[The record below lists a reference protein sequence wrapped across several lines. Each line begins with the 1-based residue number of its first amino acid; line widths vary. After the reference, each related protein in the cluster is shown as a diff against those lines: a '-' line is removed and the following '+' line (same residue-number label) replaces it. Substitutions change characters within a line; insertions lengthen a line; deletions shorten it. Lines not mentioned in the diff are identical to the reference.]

1 MLNESTSNA
10 LEYKKLYKEEMES
23 RGILGRLIGV
33 CASFDAPTRN
43 GRKYSEKLWENV
55 FDDPIMKERIE
66 NGVCYGELGHPAD
79 REETDMEKIA
89 VCLAEVPKKGTDGK
103 LRAVFDI
110 LNTPNGRILKSL
122 CDYGS
127 TLGISSRGS
136 GDLEVDYGGQESVNP
151 DTYNCEGFD
160 IVLIPG
166 VKEARLE
173 YVTESLDKKRY
184 NKTLRQKLTESINKE
199 TEDHQKIMKESLNTL
214 GIDLNEDKSE
224 KFIITKI
231 GTNTYA
237 LAKGNPP
244 IVNNRKKIEA
254 NSYEEAKEILI
265 NNGYSEDELMIESL
279 DNLGI
284 DLKYDD
290 TTANAFKDEFDIAS
304 PQEVANIFNKTV
316 ETSDGTLIKPDVNEA
331 WTDTDDIVYGM
342 FNGEPEGQE
351 KVYVDTLTDE
361 VKKIYD
367 FSSVTCGNIIDSDDH
382 NKSLDCIKAFD
393 VQLSDDELN
402 NIIDKISNM
411 LATKFNATN
420 IKCWQKYNQPRGDRK
435 SDDKYITGLNFNYQI
450 DDTLT
455 EAKFGGYSYTYGV
468 HAIGFD
474 GRDRIL
480 AGAKTEEEVV
490 KLAIEQAQKVFENP
504 FMNSNEKYRYI
515 DDMYISNDDT
525 EQLVEPARFDDYID
539 GLLGELRSKKDFKE
553 SANIKDSKLT
563 SHNTQSGTFVKDKK
577 GNIVVETPTDD
588 EATEFMKDQKINEG
602 AYTKDELWNKFGT
615 TDLDIINAGNEE
627 TVTLLDDDSKQDES
641 LDIDES
647 SMAGDYD
654 TALVDELQEALKLNK
669 SLDEKIVS
677 LQKQLSASNAQE
689 MKLHEEIDNLKIKI
703 VKLSD
708 KAKTNNALTEKLSK
722 LEKELEET
730 TQTALNK
737 KTALRETI
745 ERDAKDREVLRE
757 SIESRDNKIAAMQKQ
772 LAELKDK
779 TFASNK
785 NVNALN
791 EQLETAQKDARQIKE
806 KYSKKLEEKDVI
818 IEKYKKI
825 AKTAVDNYIN
835 SRATT
840 LGISP
845 NEIKNRLPES
855 YSFKDINDVC
865 DDLREYNINMNSL
878 PFSTN
883 KLNESVNVSVK
894 NIDNRVLVNNPDDD
908 ISETDI
914 KLAERFMR

>member
-1 MLNESTSNA
+1 MLESLNTNN
-10 LEYKKLYKEEMES
+10 LEYQKLTKDEMS
-23 RGILGRLIGV
+23 RRGILGRLVGA

-66 NGVCYGELGHPAD
+66 NGVCYGELGHPDD

-136 GDLEVDYGGQESVNP
+136 GDLEVDYDGQEAVNP

-160 IVLIPG
+160 IVLIPA

-184 NKTLRQKLTESINKE
+184 NKTLRQKLQESIDKE
-199 TEDHQKIMKESLNTL
+199 TEDHQKIM
-214 GIDLNEDKSE
+214 
-224 KFIITKI
+224 
-231 GTNTYA
+231 
-237 LAKGNPP
+237 
-244 IVNNRKKIEA
+244 R
-254 NSYEEAKEILI
+254 
-265 NNGYSEDELMIESL
+265 ESL

-304 PQEVANIFNKTV
+304 PQEVADTFDKAV
-316 ETSDGTLIKPDVNEA
+316 ETSDGNLIKPGVNEA

-367 FSSVTCGNIIDSDDH
+367 FSSVTCGTIIDSDDH

-420 IKCWQKYNQPRGDRK
+420 IKCWQKYNQPRDDRK
-435 SDDKYITGLNFNYQI
+435 PNSKYITGLNFNYQI

-480 AGAKTEEEVV
+480 AGAKTEEAVV

-504 FMNSNEKYRYI
+504 FMSSNEKYRYI

-525 EQLVEPARFDDYID
+525 EQLVEPAEFDDYID

-602 AYTKDELWNKFGT
+602 AYTKDELWDKFGT

-627 TVTLLDDDSKQDES
+627 TVTLLDDDSKKDES
-641 LDIDES
+641 LDINES

-722 LEKELEET
+722 LEKDLKESTEAV
-730 TQTALNK
+730 QTK

-745 ERDAKDREVLRE
+745 DRDAKDREVLRE

-772 LAELKDK
+772 LADLKDK
-779 TFASNK
+779 AFASNK

-878 PFSTN
+878 PFTTN

>member
-1 MLNESTSNA
+1 MLESLNTNN
-10 LEYKKLYKEEMES
+10 LEYQKLTKEEMLR
-23 RGILGRLIGV
+23 RGILGRLVGA

-136 GDLEVDYGGQESVNP
+136 GDLEVDYDGQEAVNP

-160 IVLIPG
+160 IVLIPA
-166 VKEARLE
+166 VKDARLE

-184 NKTLRQKLTESINKE
+184 NKTLRQKLQESIDKE
-199 TEDHQKIMKESLNTL
+199 TEDHQKIM
-214 GIDLNEDKSE
+214 
-224 KFIITKI
+224 
-231 GTNTYA
+231 
-237 LAKGNPP
+237 
-244 IVNNRKKIEA
+244 R
-254 NSYEEAKEILI
+254 
-265 NNGYSEDELMIESL
+265 ESL

-304 PQEVANIFNKTV
+304 PQEVADTFDKTV
-316 ETSDGTLIKPDVNEA
+316 ETSDGNLIKPGVNEA
-331 WTDTDDIVYGM
+331 WTDT
-342 FNGEPEGQE
+342 
-351 KVYVDTLTDE
+351 
-361 VKKIYD
+361 
-367 FSSVTCGNIIDSDDH
+367 
-382 NKSLDCIKAFD
+382 
-393 VQLSDDELN
+393 
-402 NIIDKISNM
+402 
-411 LATKFNATN
+411 
-420 IKCWQKYNQPRGDRK
+420 
-435 SDDKYITGLNFNYQI
+435 

-480 AGAKTEEEVV
+480 AGAKTEEAVV

-504 FMNSNEKYRYI
+504 FMSSNEKYRYI

-525 EQLVEPARFDDYID
+525 EQLVEPAGFDDYID

-553 SANIKDSKLT
+553 SMNLSEKFIITKIGTNTYALAKGNPPIVNDRIKIEADSYEEAKEILINNGYSEDELMIESLDKDSKLT

-602 AYTKDELWNKFGT
+602 AYTKDELWDKFGT

-627 TVTLLDDDSKQDES
+627 TVTLKDDDSKQDES
-641 LDIDES
+641 LDINES

-722 LEKELEET
+722 LEKELEKT

-772 LAELKDK
+772 LADLKDK
-779 TFASNK
+779 AFASNK

-878 PFSTN
+878 PFTTN

>member
-1 MLNESTSNA
+1 MLESLNTNN
-10 LEYKKLYKEEMES
+10 LEYQKLTKEEMS
-23 RGILGRLIGV
+23 RRGILGRLVGA
-33 CASFDAPTRN
+33 CADIINPTRN

-136 GDLEVDYGGQESVNP
+136 GDLEVDYDGQEAVNP

-160 IVLIPG
+160 IVLIPA
-166 VKEARLE
+166 VKDARLE

-184 NKTLRQKLTESINKE
+184 NKTLRQKLQESIDKE
-199 TEDHQKIMKESLNTL
+199 TEDHQKIM
-214 GIDLNEDKSE
+214 
-224 KFIITKI
+224 
-231 GTNTYA
+231 
-237 LAKGNPP
+237 
-244 IVNNRKKIEA
+244 R
-254 NSYEEAKEILI
+254 
-265 NNGYSEDELMIESL
+265 ESL

-304 PQEVANIFNKTV
+304 PQEVADTFDKTV
-316 ETSDGTLIKPDVNEA
+316 ETSDGNLIKPGVNEA

-367 FSSVTCGNIIDSDDH
+367 FSSVTCGTIIDSDDH

-420 IKCWQKYNQPRGDRK
+420 IKCWQKYNRPRGDRK

-480 AGAKTEEEVV
+480 AGAKTEEAVV

-504 FMNSNEKYRYI
+504 FMSSNEKYRYI

-525 EQLVEPARFDDYID
+525 EQLVEPAGFDDYID

-553 SANIKDSKLT
+553 SMNLSEKFIITKIGTNTYALAKGNPPIVNDRIKIEADSYEEAKEILINNGYSEDELMIESLDKDSKLT

-602 AYTKDELWNKFGT
+602 AYTKDELWDKFGT

-627 TVTLLDDDSKQDES
+627 TVTLKDDDSKQDES
-641 LDIDES
+641 LDINES

-722 LEKELEET
+722 LEKELEKT

-772 LAELKDK
+772 LADLKDK
-779 TFASNK
+779 AFASNK

-878 PFSTN
+878 PFTTN

>member
-1 MLNESTSNA
+1 MLESLNTNN
-10 LEYKKLYKEEMES
+10 LEYQKLTKDEMS
-23 RGILGRLIGV
+23 RRGILGRLVGA
-33 CASFDAPTRN
+33 CADIINPTRN

-136 GDLEVDYGGQESVNP
+136 GDLEVDYDGQEAVNP

-160 IVLIPG
+160 IVLIPA

-184 NKTLRQKLTESINKE
+184 NKTLRQKLQESIDKE
-199 TEDHQKIMKESLNTL
+199 TEDHQKIM
-214 GIDLNEDKSE
+214 
-224 KFIITKI
+224 
-231 GTNTYA
+231 
-237 LAKGNPP
+237 
-244 IVNNRKKIEA
+244 R
-254 NSYEEAKEILI
+254 
-265 NNGYSEDELMIESL
+265 ESL

-304 PQEVANIFNKTV
+304 PQEVADTFDKTV
-316 ETSDGTLIKPDVNEA
+316 ETSDGNLIKPGVNEA

-367 FSSVTCGNIIDSDDH
+367 FSSVTCGTIIDSDDH

-435 SDDKYITGLNFNYQI
+435 PNGKYITGLNFNYQI

-504 FMNSNEKYRYI
+504 FMSSNEKYRYI

-525 EQLVEPARFDDYID
+525 EQLVEPAGFDDYID

-602 AYTKDELWNKFGT
+602 AYTKDELWDKFGT

-627 TVTLLDDDSKQDES
+627 TVTLLDDDSKKDES
-641 LDIDES
+641 LDINES

-722 LEKELEET
+722 LEKDLKESTEAV
-730 TQTALNK
+730 QTK

-745 ERDAKDREVLRE
+745 DRDAKDREVLRE

-772 LAELKDK
+772 LADLKDK
-779 TFASNK
+779 AFASNK

-878 PFSTN
+878 PFTTN